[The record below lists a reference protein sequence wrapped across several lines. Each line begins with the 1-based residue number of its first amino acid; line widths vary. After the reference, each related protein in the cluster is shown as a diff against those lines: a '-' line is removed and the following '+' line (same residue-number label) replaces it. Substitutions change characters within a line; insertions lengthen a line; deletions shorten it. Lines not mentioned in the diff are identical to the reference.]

1 MALAGALAAA
11 AGCGGAER
19 DEGDGSDPFA
29 AISQSAPQ
37 REQPT
42 RSTPRWERV
51 TTFSGSGPAS
61 KTITV
66 ARGALQ
72 WRARWRCESGDFQ
85 LTAQPP
91 PHDGKPLG
99 KAACPGQGQGVSI
112 QHGSVR
118 LAVTASGPWRVTIE
132 QQIDAPL
139 HEPPLPGMTE
149 ERLLERGKFFPVDKP
164 GKGVASVYRLPN
176 GRLALRIED
185 FQTTPN
191 IDLFVWLSE
200 AVNPRTTKQAAR
212 APHVVVQEMKAT
224 IGDQNYLLPRN
235 VEPERI
241 RSIVIWCEPVQNVY
255 TVAALKAPGGPPPRT
270 QGERSGG

>member
-1 MALAGALAAA
+1 MLGCSLAVAG
-11 AGCGGAER
+11 GCGGDEKEKAEA
-19 DEGDGSDPFA
+19 SDPFA
-29 AISQSAPQ
+29 AISQAPAQ

-51 TTFSGSGPAS
+51 VTFSGSGPAT
-61 KTITV
+61 KAVTI

-72 WRARWRCESGDFQ
+72 WRARWRCESGQFE
-85 LTAQPP
+85 LTSQPP
-91 PHDGKPLG
+91 PHDGKPLAKG
-99 KAACPGQGQGVSI
+99 PCRGQGAGVSI
-112 QHGSVR
+112 QHGQVR
-118 LAVTASGPWRVTIE
+118 LAVKASGPWRVTVE
-132 QQIDAPL
+132 QQIDTPL

-149 ERLLERGKFFPVDKP
+149 ERLVERGRFFPIDKP

-200 AVNPRTTKQAAR
+200 AANPRTTKQAAR
-212 APHVVVQEMKAT
+212 APHTVVQEMKAT

-235 VEPERI
+235 VRPERI
-241 RSIVIWCEPVQNVY
+241 RSVVIWCEPVQNAY
-255 TVAALKAPGGPPPRT
+255 TAAALKVRGGPPPRT